1 MCYVCNYY
9 FKMNTTLDLYKRN
22 KSCQLRKFGEQIAR
36 VGNVDNLPLYEL
48 ARRDIRYNATSRWSE
63 NPSRGRGKPPA
74 TFSSSDIYHLNASSR
89 PSIHRRPSIR
99 FKHDKY
105 NPPRA
110 LVHGLCLLTVVAL
123 CNGFRRISSDV
134 QQNRAYVADPITSL
148 FISILITWT
157 LATQCPKNIEGEVC
171 GGWWCVAG

>member
-1 MCYVCNYY
+1 
-9 FKMNTTLDLYKRN
+9 MNTTLDLYKRN

-74 TFSSSDIYHLNASSR
+74 TFSSSDVYHLNASSR

-110 LVHGLCLLTVVAL
+110 LVHGLWLHTFVAL
-123 CNGFRRISSDV
+123 CNGLWLNRSDV
-134 QQNRAYVADPITSL
+134 QRLHVLTWLNRSFLVSSL
-148 FISILITWT
+148 YSSHGHWPRNASQT
-157 LATQCPKNIEGEVC
+157 LRARCVVS
-171 GGWWCVAG
+171 GGVLLVE

>member
-1 MCYVCNYY
+1 
-9 FKMNTTLDLYKRN
+9 MNTTLDLYKRN

-110 LVHGLCLLTVVAL
+110 LVHGLCIHTSLLCVTVSGEIGLLTFIKGVH
-123 CNGFRRISSDV
+123 
-134 QQNRAYVADPITSL
+134 TSL
-148 FISILITWT
+148 IQSLLFSSLYSSHGHWPRNASQA
-157 LATQCPKNIEGEVC
+157 LRARCVVS
-171 GGWWCVAG
+171 GGVLLVE